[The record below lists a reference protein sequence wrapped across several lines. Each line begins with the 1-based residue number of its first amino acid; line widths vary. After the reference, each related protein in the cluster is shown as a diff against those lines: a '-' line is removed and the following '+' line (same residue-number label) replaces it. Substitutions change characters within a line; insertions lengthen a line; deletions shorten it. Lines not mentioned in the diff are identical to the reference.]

1 MWLNSIIIIFIK
13 GFYYQRESIKI
24 KTVLEI
30 YIRDTEMNFLN
41 LNGVNN
47 KVDGITGQCV
57 DCFVCMSTNV
67 LETQSRRGLNTEKKA
82 QIRWA

>member
-1 MWLNSIIIIFIK
+1 
-13 GFYYQRESIKI
+13 
-24 KTVLEI
+24 
-30 YIRDTEMNFLN
+30 MNFLN

-67 LETQSRRGLNTEKKA
+67 LEIQSRRGLNTEKKA

>member
-1 MWLNSIIIIFIK
+1 MWLNSIIIIF
-13 GFYYQRESIKI
+13 IKI

-67 LETQSRRGLNTEKKA
+67 LEIQSRRGLNTEKKA